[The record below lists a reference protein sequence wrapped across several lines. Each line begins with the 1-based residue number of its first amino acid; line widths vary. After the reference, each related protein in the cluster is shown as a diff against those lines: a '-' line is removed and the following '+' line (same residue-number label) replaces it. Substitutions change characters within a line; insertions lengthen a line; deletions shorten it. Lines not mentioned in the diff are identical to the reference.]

1 MGYST
6 CIGGKSLHHRQPPMT
21 SATVKSAFAAAGIAV
36 RVRDL
41 KLKFR
46 ICPVAP
52 VDLDQAAVVEVAKSL
67 GFTDPAGRPGAS
79 FNTSREA
86 ICYKPGAIIRI

>member
-1 MGYST
+1 METGAKLPAT
-6 CIGGKSLHHRQPPMT
+6 HHPPPAMT

-36 RVRDL
+36 RVRDF
-41 KLKFR
+41 KRMFR
-46 ICPVAP
+46 ICPVAS
-52 VDLDQAAVVEVAKSL
+52 VDLDQSAVVAVAKSL

-86 ICYKPGAIIRI
+86 VCYKPGAIIRI